1 MNKTVTINL
10 SGIVFHIDENAYEE
24 LRKYLDALR
33 RHFANTSGKDEI
45 ISDIETR
52 FAEMFSDR
60 VTPGKNVITLTD
72 VQEVINV
79 MGKPEEVAA
88 TEEEE
93 TKTSGQSTY
102 TGPSYESARRRF
114 FRNPDDKILG
124 GVCSGISAY
133 FDIDP
138 IWLRLAF
145 ALSVIFAGTG
155 VLLYIIL
162 WVIVP
167 LAKTP
172 SEKLQMRG
180 EPVNLAS
187 IQKSVQEEMESL
199 RKKGEVIAGEV
210 SSSDVKMKA
219 QSSGQRVGSFIGD
232 VFRALFKFIA
242 VIFGII
248 ITLVSLAVLV
258 GLTVAIFSGIGV
270 VQFAIP
276 HVITHMVLTDA
287 QIWWL
292 IIGGLLAIGI
302 PFTLLLLNGLKILFK
317 MNLNLKT
324 IGLVMAGL
332 WLIGLGICIL
342 TGFSIA
348 SEYKS
353 DAYVKYTQK
362 ISTPANTIVLKAD
375 DRWNTSHKDHFEI
388 GDLDDLIL
396 LDGKSDSVVA
406 PFVRL
411 DVQQSENDSVYLEQ
425 RFISRGNNTGDARRR
440 AQEIRYAYSAND
452 SVITLPNYFVLNTE
466 SKYRGQQVK
475 LILKLPVGKSVML
488 DKSLDWMPDDIQNVT
503 DTWDHDMLG
512 YTWTMTKDGLEC
524 KGCPADVIDNAHDWN
539 DGNKHIHVEPD
550 KVIIEKDGKRVE
562 ISGPDIKVDSIQ

>member
-33 RHFANTSGKDEI
+33 RHFANTSGRDEI

-52 FAEMFSDR
+52 FAEMFNDR

-88 TEEEE
+88 SDEAEAN
-93 TKTSGQSTY
+93 TSGQATY

-114 FRNPDDKILG
+114 FRNPDDKLLG

-155 VLLYIIL
+155 ILLYIIL
-162 WVIVP
+162 WVIIP

-199 RKKGEVIAGEV
+199 KKRGEVVASEV
-210 SSSDVKMKA
+210 ASPEMKA
-219 QSSGQRVGSFIGD
+219 RVQSSGQRVGSFFGD

-242 VIFGII
+242 VLFGII
-248 ITLVSLAVLV
+248 ITLLSLAVLV
-258 GLTVAIFSGIGV
+258 ALTVVIFSGIGV
-270 VQFAIP
+270 FQFAIP
-276 HVITHMVLTDA
+276 HVITEMVLTDV
-287 QIWWL
+287 QLWWL
-292 IIGGLLAIGI
+292 IIGGLLTIGI

-317 MNLNLKT
+317 VNLNLKT

-332 WLIGLGICIL
+332 WLIGIGICIL

-348 SEYKS
+348 SEYRN
-353 DAYVKYTQK
+353 DAYVKYTHR
-362 ISTPANTIVLKAD
+362 ITTPAQTIVLKSD
-375 DRWNTSHKDHFEI
+375 DRWSAFDNNHFEF

-396 LDGKSDSVVA
+396 VDGKSDSVVA

-411 DVQQSENDSVYLEQ
+411 DVQPSDNDSVYLEQ
-425 RFISRGNNTGDARRR
+425 RLVSRGNSTGEARLR
-440 AQEIRYAYSAND
+440 AQEIKYAFSVND
-452 SVITLPNYFVLNTE
+452 SVLTLPNYFVLNTQ
-466 SKYRGQQVK
+466 SKYRGQHVK

-488 DKSLDWMPDDIQNVT
+488 DKSLDWMPYDIQNVT
-503 DTWDHDMLG
+503 DTWDQDMLG

-524 KGCPADVIDNAHDWN
+524 KDCPQEMLDNSREWQR
-539 DGNKHIHVEPD
+539 GNKRIHVEPNR
-550 KVIIEKDGKRVE
+550 VIIEKDGQHIE
-562 ISGPDIKVDSIQ
+562 ISGSEIKVDTIQ